1 MDLACAAVSVALQTQ
16 ALVRRFGALLA
27 TDHVSLAIERGAR
40 QALIGPNGAG
50 KTTLVNLLSG
60 VLAPSGGR
68 IVLDGADITRMPAH
82 RRAQCGL
89 VRTFQINQ
97 LFASFTPR
105 QSLALAIARRQ
116 GVSHRWWQAL
126 GRDAAPMRECGALLA
141 QFRLDDVA
149 AQRTSELPYG
159 KQRLLEIA
167 LAIALRPRVLLLD
180 EPVAG
185 VPAAERRE
193 ILDTV
198 ANLPEEVAVLL
209 IEHDMDVVFGFARRI
224 SVLVDGAL
232 LREGEPQAIADD
244 AAVRAAYLGGGEA
257 AASPVSPLLQRA
269 APPRAPAPPLLRIEG
284 LRAGYGD
291 AVVVGGDA
299 EGLSL
304 TLGAGH
310 SLALL
315 GRNGAGKSTLI
326 ASIAGLTR
334 RHGGSLH
341 LAGMELTRRAPFER
355 AAAGIGL
362 VPQERNIFRS
372 LSVEENLT
380 AVARPGPFGL
390 ARAWALFPRLAE
402 RRRHLGAQLSGGE
415 QQMLAIARALMLNP
429 RLLLLDEPTEGLAPI
444 LVAELLRTIATL
456 VRQDGLSAIVV
467 EQHAAKVLPLTDEA
481 VILERGLVVY
491 AGPSRAVGPQL
502 LERHLGLAAR

>member
-1 MDLACAAVSVALQTQ
+1 MDVAAAAVSVVLRTH

-27 TDHVSLAIERGAR
+27 TDHVSLALERGAR

-50 KTTLVNLLSG
+50 KTTLVNLLAG
-60 VLAPSGGR
+60 VLAPSSGR
-68 IVLDGADITRMPAH
+68 IELDGHDIAALPVHARA
-82 RRAQCGL
+82 RRGL

-105 QSLALAIARRQ
+105 QSLALAVARQQ
-116 GVSHRWWQAL
+116 GASHRWWQAL
-126 GRDAAPMRECGALLA
+126 GRDAAVMRQCDALLA
-141 QFRLDDVA
+141 RFRLDDVA

-167 LAIALRPRVLLLD
+167 LALALRPRVLLLD

-198 ANLPEEVAVLL
+198 AALPEDVAVLL
-209 IEHDMDVVFGFARRI
+209 IEHDMDVVFGFAKRI

-244 AAVRAAYLGGGEA
+244 AAVRAAYLGDA
-257 AASPVSPLLQRA
+257 AASAGASAPAHARPA
-269 APPRAPAPPLLRIEG
+269 AAAAPPLLRIDR
-284 LRAGYGD
+284 LRAGYGE
-291 AVVVGGDA
+291 AVVIGGDA

-304 TLGAGH
+304 TLEAGH
-310 SLALL
+310 SMALL
-315 GRNGAGKSTLI
+315 GRNGAGKTTLV

-334 RHGGSLH
+334 RHAGSVR

-372 LSVEENLT
+372 LSVEENLG

-402 RRRHLGAQLSGGE
+402 RRRHLGQQLSGGE

-444 LVAELLRTIATL
+444 LVEELLRAIAAL
-456 VRQDGLSAIVV
+456 VRQDGLSAIIV
-467 EQHAAKVLPLTDEA
+467 EQHAAKVLPLTDDT
-481 VILERGLVVY
+481 VILERGMVVH
-491 AGPSRAVGPQL
+491 AGPSAEVGASL
-502 LERHLGLAAR
+502 LGRHLGLAAR